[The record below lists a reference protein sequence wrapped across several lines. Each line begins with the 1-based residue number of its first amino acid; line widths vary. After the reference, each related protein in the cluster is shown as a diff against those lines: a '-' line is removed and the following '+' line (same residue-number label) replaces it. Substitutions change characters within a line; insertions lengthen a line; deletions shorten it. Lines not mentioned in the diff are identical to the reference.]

1 MNQPVQNP
9 NPRRRATAGFS
20 LIELLVVIVIL
31 GILGTVA
38 GVAIFPN
45 IFKAREQKAKEMIL
59 ELDKAIKMYG
69 LANTSRKPDSLE
81 ELVEPTDI
89 SDSGYLDTNQVPL
102 DPWGNPFEYRPPTS
116 PTGDDYDIISYGE
129 DGVEG
134 GDGKNRDITLYDM
147 KNPTDDR
154 YR

>member
-1 MNQPVQNP
+1 MNEPLQK
-9 NPRRRATAGFS
+9 PRRRAHAGFS

-45 IFKAREQKAKEMIL
+45 IFKARATKAREMIL
-59 ELDKAIKMYG
+59 ELDKAIKMYA
-69 LANTSRKPDSLE
+69 LDNTSRKPGSLD
-81 ELVEPTDI
+81 ELVEPTET
-89 SDSGYLDTNQVPL
+89 SETGYLESNQVPF
-102 DPWGNPFEYRPPTS
+102 DPWGNPFEYRAPSS
-116 PTGDDYDIISYGE
+116 PTGDDYDIICLGE

-134 GDGKNRDITLYDM
+134 GDGKGRDITLYDI
-147 KNPTDDR
+147 KNPQEDQ